1 MLACPKAM
9 TDAFALH
16 PSLAADAIEIAR
28 WPLSRVMLMNDARFP
43 WLILVPERPSLRE
56 IHDLAAID
64 RAILVEEVARA
75 SRLLQDCLK
84 ADKIN
89 VAALGNQVPQLHVH
103 VIARFVGDPAWPKA
117 IWSQGAPQS
126 MTAAEREA
134 RIALLRPGL

>member
-1 MLACPKAM
+1 M
-9 TDAFALH
+9 TKDFALH
-16 PSLAADAIEIAR
+16 PGLAADAIEIAR
-28 WPLSRVMLMNDARFP
+28 WPLSRVMLMNDGRFP

-56 IHDLAAID
+56 IHDLAATD
-64 RAILVEEVARA
+64 RAILIEEVARA

-89 VAALGNQVPQLHVH
+89 VAALGNRVPQLHVH
-103 VIARFVGDPAWPKA
+103 VIARFVGDPAWPNPV
-117 IWSQGAPQS
+117 WSQGVPQP